1 MIETGLL
8 KGKKILAVD
17 DEPDILES
25 IEEVLD
31 GCDVDTATD
40 FDSAS
45 ELLNSKAYDVAL
57 LDIMGV
63 RGYDLLKIAKEKKG
77 RAVMLTNHALSPDD
91 FAKSIRGGAD
101 AYLPKNR
108 LSEIDIF
115 LEDVLKDDCQKPGE
129 LGRWFDRLK
138 GYYEKR
144 FGPGWLVSV
153 D

>member
-1 MIETGLL
+1 MDKTGLL
-8 KGKKILAVD
+8 KDKKILAVD

-25 IEEVLD
+25 IEEALD
-31 GCDVDTATD
+31 GCDVDTAGD
-40 FDSAS
+40 FDSAA
-45 ELLNSKAYDVAL
+45 ELLHSKVYDVAV

-63 RGYDLLKIAKEKKG
+63 RGYDLLKMAKEKKV

-91 FAKSIRGGAD
+91 FAKSMRGGAD

-108 LSEIDIF
+108 LSEIDVF
-115 LEDVLKDDCQKPGE
+115 LEDVLRDDCQQPGA
-129 LGRWFDRLK
+129 LGMWFDRLK

-144 FGPGWLVSV
+144 FGPGWRVSV